1 MIRRPPSIKYE
12 KRCRSGERTILPGML
27 VVREVCRMLE
37 TKTVIPTT
45 NSVREGFLM
54 QWMQGEEEG

>member
-1 MIRRPPSIKYE
+1 
-12 KRCRSGERTILPGML
+12 ML

-54 QWMQGEEEG
+54 HGCKEKRKDERYDRTTRPPAVYTNRGT